1 MEPLPGDAVAAQPPW
16 CREIEIKLF
25 QTCQSRSEV
34 GRQFNQT
41 PAPVDSLFPSPGR
54 RCHLRDQGNTGV
66 SDHFPIFYVWT
77 IIRFCSQ
84 MWQKLGF
91 FILATTMYALKR
103 EQNRITGAVCVQVPS
118 EQRARAQRAPPP
130 LPRHPQLHRGQGAQ
144 RQGLLQ
150 VTITKNQLKLVKSGQ
165 VG

>member
-1 MEPLPGDAVAAQPPW
+1 MTSVAESPVPSGPLHWASQARVKTIKLLINLLMDPLPGDAVAAQPQPPW

-91 FILATTMYALKR
+91 FILATTTL
-103 EQNRITGAVCVQVPS
+103 
-118 EQRARAQRAPPP
+118 
-130 LPRHPQLHRGQGAQ
+130 
-144 RQGLLQ
+144 
-150 VTITKNQLKLVKSGQ
+150 
-165 VG
+165 

>member
-1 MEPLPGDAVAAQPPW
+1 MDPLPGDAVAAQPPW

-66 SDHFPIFYVWT
+66 SDHFPIFYVWA

-84 MWQKLGF
+84 TRFLHIGHHF
-91 FILATTMYALKR
+91 ALKR
-103 EQNRITGAVCVQVPS
+103 EQNRMCVQVPS
-118 EQRARAQRAPPP
+118 EQRARAQCAPPP

-150 VTITKNQLKLVKSGQ
+150 VQITKKSVKIG
-165 VG
+165 

>member
-1 MEPLPGDAVAAQPPW
+1 MEPLPGDAVAAQPQPPW

-54 RCHLRDQGNTGV
+54 RCHLRVQGNTGV
-66 SDHFPIFYVWT
+66 SDRFPIFYVST

-84 MWQKLGF
+84 VSSYWPPLRFKK
-91 FILATTMYALKR
+91 IT
-103 EQNRITGAVCVQVPS
+103 EQNHWSSVCSGTESAAGTGTMCITSATSAPS
-118 EQRARAQRAPPP
+118 TPP
-130 LPRHPQLHRGQGAQ
+130 RTGSSAAGSSTGTNH
-144 RQGLLQ
+144 
-150 VTITKNQLKLVKSGQ
+150 KKSVKIG
-165 VG
+165 